1 MNAIEYVF
9 DDMCLITIA
18 GTDVMPVSGM
28 AEITYNYDGEWSISA
43 IYLEHVEGDK
53 RTYHMLDRE
62 LHERIFLTIYDRLE
76 NENREGVQEAVREA
90 IKADRECEADN
101 YADYR
106 REQRREVA

>member
-1 MNAIEYVF
+1 MNAIEYLF

-28 AEITYNYDGEWSISA
+28 AEITYDYDGEWSISA
-43 IYLEHVEGDK
+43 IYLEHVEGGN
-53 RTYHMLDRE
+53 RTYHILDRE

-76 NENREGVQEAVREA
+76 NEDREGVQEAVREA
-90 IKADRECEADN
+90 IRDVRDSRADN

>member
-1 MNAIEYVF
+1 MNAIEYLF

-28 AEITYNYDGEWSISA
+28 AEITYDYDGEWSISA
-43 IYLEHVEGDK
+43 IYLERVEGDK
-53 RTYHMLDRE
+53 RAYHMLDRE
-62 LHERIFLTIYDRLE
+62 LHERTFLTIYDRLE
-76 NENREGVQEAVREA
+76 NEDREGVQEAVREA
-90 IKADRECEADN
+90 IRDVRDSREDD